1 MRYGWARAALVCAVL
16 AVAACNR
23 PASDGASAAADAEAL
38 QAAHAFMTTN
48 ARAEGV
54 QSLPQGVQYKIVTS
68 GPTSGVS
75 PDRNDLVR
83 VDYEGSL
90 VDGTIFDSSFER
102 GIPAAFRIDQVIPGW
117 GDALSHMHP
126 GDEWIVYVP
135 PERGYGDQDKGEIPP
150 NSVLIFR
157 LRLLDVAPEP
167 GDAPPPDVGMG

>member
-23 PASDGASAAADAEAL
+23 PAADGQSAAADAEAL
-38 QAAHAFMTTN
+38 QAAHAFMTKN
-48 ARAEGV
+48 ATADGV
-54 QSLPQGVQYKIVTS
+54 EALPQGVQYKIVTS
-68 GPTSGVS
+68 GPTDGVR

-102 GIPAAFRIDQVIPGW
+102 GVPAAFRIDQVVPGW
-117 GDALSHMHP
+117 GDVLTHMRP
-126 GDEWIVYVP
+126 GDEWIVYIP

-167 GDAPPPDVGMG
+167 GDAPPTDTAMG